1 MKKNRSQKSRDTVPL
16 KVHKIE
22 NFFDFDFEFYTVS
35 LLVMLKYEGFVTK
48 NF

>member
-1 MKKNRSQKSRDTVPL
+1 MR
-16 KVHKIE
+16 
-22 NFFDFDFEFYTVS
+22 NFLGFDFESYTVS